1 MKKTLVLLASV
12 AFALVMLSS
21 CKSEPK
27 TLTSGQWSVDFLG
40 AVSTYQFNDD
50 MTGKFISASGEEF
63 SYDFT
68 YELAGDSIF
77 ISQVSDEDALFDLG
91 PDKYAYKI
99 DGNELNLK
107 GGYLGLSD
115 MTYKWEERK

>member
-1 MKKTLVLLASV
+1 MRKTLVLLASV

-40 AVSTYQFNDD
+40 AISTYQFNDD
-50 MTGKFISASGEEF
+50 MTGKFISASGDDF

-68 YELAGDSIF
+68 YELVGDSIF
-77 ISQVSDEDALFDLG
+77 ISQVSDAIFDMG

-99 DGNELNLK
+99 TGNELNLK